1 MNESNLPPVPQIIA
15 PSVQPRSTW
24 KKKLLV
30 TFGVFVAIGTVTAAS
45 AAFWY
50 EYNFHASPFRAV
62 QLTQTETQTLNQK
75 MEALKGGARQ
85 APVTDP
91 SKTLVL
97 SEREINGYLE
107 EQGLGEQ
114 IKVSIRNGNISATA
128 LMPVDKDV
136 PFLGG
141 QTVRFK
147 ISLGTKLD
155 SNRHL
160 ALCVSDINVGGIS
173 APNAWLG
180 GIKGKDLLADNNSDP
195 VLKGFADGIK
205 DFQVIDGEVRV
216 LLND

>member
-1 MNESNLPPVPQIIA
+1 MNESNLPPVLPVSASTIR
-15 PSVQPRSTW
+15 PRSSW

-30 TFGVFVAIGTVTAAS
+30 TLGVFVAIGTVTAAS

-62 QLTQTETQTLNQK
+62 QLTQNETQVLNQK
-75 MEALKGGARQ
+75 VDALKG
-85 APVTDP
+85 APATDP
-91 SKTLVL
+91 AKTLVL

-114 IKVSIRNGNISATA
+114 IKVSIKNGSISATA
-128 LMPVDKDV
+128 LMPVDKEV

-147 ISLGTKLD
+147 ITLGTKLD
-155 SNRHL
+155 TNRHL
-160 ALCVSDINVGGIS
+160 MLCVSDVNVGGIS

-195 VLKGFADGIK
+195 VLKGFSEGIK
-205 DFQVIDGEVRV
+205 DFQVVDGEVRV
-216 LLND
+216 LLNE